1 MPGLPPAD
9 LAVAVLVLIA
19 LITDLSSRRIPNLLS
34 LGFLALGLAANGLA
48 GDVAVG
54 FIGAGVAFAMMFPG
68 WLMGRAIRAG
78 DAKLLMAVGAFYG
91 GGDALRACLFSYIL
105 HLPYGLAVLLVKG
118 RLGNLV
124 ATVRAGVGRAMG
136 REIPE
141 PELTEVPFMPV
152 IAVAVLLTRATDWLV
167 FW

>member
-1 MPGLPPAD
+1 M
-9 LAVAVLVLIA
+9 AVLVLIA

-54 FIGAGVAFAMMFPG
+54 FIGVGVAFAMMFPG

-136 REIPE
+136 RELPE